1 MSARAPHISKTSK
14 FGPYAV
20 HINDGDGDASM
31 ALEAGERLG
40 GPMRRRRRSVVVLK
54 LVLIGCIAAGGGWA
68 WVNHQ
73 ATLMEWSAAV
83 TSAVS
88 PMLTRSTPAQ
98 VASSQPLPQAPP
110 ALPPLETRE
119 PPPATVV
126 PSSAIAVLPSPQ
138 AEPNSE
144 DAPGPVEKLPPAVA
158 DPADPYQV
166 RALAA
171 GLHPGLSR
179 ALLAR
184 LSDADYRNAK
194 IAIDTALAE
203 TPDTKVFVYP
213 RTRKPELA
221 LFQVKFVRGVTPDCR
236 RYVVMVTKDG
246 WLTTAMPMEKCG
258 VVAKQARKAN

>member
-1 MSARAPHISKTSK
+1 MSARAPRITTTSK

-20 HINDGDGDASM
+20 HINDGDAAL

-40 GPMRRRRRSVVVLK
+40 GPMRRRRRGAAFVK
-54 LVLIGCIAAGGGWA
+54 LVLVACLAAGGGWA
-68 WVNHQ
+68 WINHQ
-73 ATLMEWSAAV
+73 ATLTEWSAAV
-83 TSAVS
+83 ASAVS
-88 PMLTRSTPAQ
+88 PMLTRTTPAQ
-98 VASSQPLPQAPP
+98 VAGSQPLPPP
-110 ALPPLETRE
+110 ELPPLESRE
-119 PPPATVV
+119 PPPATLV
-126 PSSAIAVLPSPQ
+126 PSSAIAVLPSPGPSPQ
-138 AEPNSE
+138 GPAND

-158 DPADPYQV
+158 DPGDPLQG

-194 IAIDTALAE
+194 VAIETAIAE
-203 TPDTKVFVYP
+203 TPDKQVFVYP

-221 LFQVKFVRGVTPDCR
+221 LFKIKFVRGITPDCR

-258 VVAKQARKAN
+258 VHLKQAGKGN

>member
-1 MSARAPHISKTSK
+1 MSARAPRINKTSK
-14 FGPYAV
+14 YGPYAV
-20 HINDGDGDASM
+20 HINDGHGDASL

-40 GPMRRRRRSVVVLK
+40 GPMRRRRGRTILK
-54 LVLIGCIAAGGGWA
+54 LVLATLLAGGGGWA
-68 WVNHQ
+68 WFNHQ
-73 ATLMEWSAAV
+73 PTLAAWSS
-83 TSAVS
+83 SAVAAIS
-88 PMLTRSTPAQ
+88 SMLSSNRPAT
-98 VASSQPLPQAPP
+98 VASSQQLPQEPP

-119 PPPATVV
+119 TPPATLV
-126 PSSAIAVLPSPQ
+126 PSSAVVVPP
-138 AEPNSE
+138 PNT
-144 DAPGPVEKLPPAVA
+144 DPGNEEVPAPVEKLPPAVA
-158 DPADPYQV
+158 DPTDPLQV

-203 TPDTKVFVYP
+203 TPDKQVFVYP

-221 LFQVKFVRGVTPDCR
+221 LFQVKFVRGITPDCR

-258 VVAKQARKAN
+258 VRLKQARKGN